1 MSAKLPSQEIESR
14 LKIVRGRIRR
24 SQCNR
29 AFWIILTAFLGGL
42 LLIMA
47 ADYVFAPLP
56 VTARWVLFGAW
67 LILLV
72 FAAKAVLAPLFQK
85 ISLIQIARWIESRH
99 PEMEERLSTVLELSK
114 NETGVSP
121 GLLEAIG
128 RAAGEDITKVDPQG
142 EVKSAQTRRRWGKP
156 AIALC
161 VILALSLVVWP
172 KEASRLIV
180 RAVAPFSNVGNAGAA
195 KFTLSPGNLEAMEG
209 DRIEIHI
216 AYEDSAK
223 TIELLLGIDGQKEI
237 SQPLHRIDDP
247 FRYVLDPA
255 RESFT
260 YRAQSGREQSDQ
272 FTATVW
278 PRPQIVDPRVVLNY
292 QPYTGLLKH
301 EGPVGQRVEA
311 VEGTTVTLKGG
322 LNTPVENG
330 WLEIGGKRVADAK
343 IEMSSMGGRVEFSWE
358 LSADT
363 SGEAVVRFRHKLGR
377 DVEALRFPVEILP
390 DQNPQVVIVT
400 PTKKELRVRP
410 DEVLPLRY
418 EITEDLALAKTA
430 IEVDAGKN
438 RTAMIDQTLPFA
450 IKGTKPLVFQGSA
463 SITVGELR
471 SRFPGVNEIKLR
483 VTAEDG
489 RPADLGGPGTGFS
502 EWLTLRIDQNAESL
516 ARQELRAEH
525 DEARETIEKA
535 IQEARQAKDQMES
548 LREEIKKEAMND
560 NAMKRLE
567 QSTEKLANAEE
578 KVAELAKEM
587 EHSVHAAKADEV
599 KKAAENLQESRE
611 QLENAPLQDKQESR
625 ENQLTEARQ
634 NAEEAIKQ
642 LEEVRNQMD
651 RDREKVQD
659 LARVQELAQQQQELA
674 RQAQEN
680 LENPPQ
686 APQQQQNW
694 QNQQQQMAEA
704 LKQQLGERPDAKAEA
719 LKAQAEQAKAMAQ
732 EAREVAEAQKN
743 LQEQAKQAAQPD
755 AVAMKEQLQQALAKE
770 QAKIAAEAKEQL
782 AQAQQDRNDM
792 ADALPEATAAADAA
806 LEQLQKGQPE
816 AAAEAAKEAAQAMK
830 EASGQESP
838 ASPEAAKPDA
848 QPAAQEQAAA
858 QQQEAGNPQS
868 PEAGQPMPN
877 EAADKGQ
884 SPEAQT
890 AEAAQAEAVGELAQR
905 QEQVAGAMEALA
917 KGDLPAALQGLQE
930 AQAAEAAELAAEI
943 KETPLVDGSGNMN
956 EAANNAQ
963 QGAQQAEAAEKQ
975 GESGQQQ
982 QAAVQHEQA
991 AQNFQKSAE
1000 ALDRAAQEF
1009 ENAAQQAAGQQ
1020 ANPQKAQV
1028 PAGELAEAFQQA
1040 GEAAQS
1046 EGAKAAQ
1053 AAAQAAAALTQAAQA
1068 ARQQMQG
1075 APMPGQPGPPGM
1087 PAQANTPSPD
1097 PMEGLQSRSASPGI
1111 PPELAKLGI
1120 SAADWE
1126 KIQATLSS
1134 DVGAGGAEAI
1144 PEEYRGLVKGYFE
1157 SMSKK
1162 KD

>member
-1 MSAKLPSQEIESR
+1 MSANLPSQEIESR
-14 LKIVRGRIRR
+14 LKSVRGRIRR
-24 SQCNR
+24 SQFNR
-29 AFWIILTAFLGGL
+29 AAWIILTALLGGL
-42 LLIMA
+42 LVIMA
-47 ADYVFAPLP
+47 ADYFFAPLP
-56 VTARWVLFGAW
+56 VAARWVMFGAW
-67 LILLV
+67 LIVLLY
-72 FAAKAVLAPLFQK
+72 AAKAVLAPLFRK
-85 ISLIQIARWIESRH
+85 ISLVQIARWIESRH

-114 NETGVSP
+114 NDAGVSP
-121 GLLEAIG
+121 ELLEAIG
-128 RAAGEDITKVDPQG
+128 RAAGQDITKVDAQT
-142 EVKSAQTRRRWGKP
+142 EVRSAQTRLRWGKP
-156 AIALC
+156 AIAL
-161 VILALSLVVWP
+161 VAILAASLIVWP
-172 KEASRLIV
+172 QEASRLLV

-195 KFTLSPGNLEAMEG
+195 KFKITPGNFEAMEG
-209 DRIEIHI
+209 DRVEIDI
-216 AYEDSAK
+216 AYEGSAK
-223 TIELLLGIDGQKEI
+223 NLDFLIGMDGRKEI
-237 SQPLHRIDDP
+237 SQPLERIDGK
-247 FRYVLDPA
+247 FRYLLDPA

-272 FTATVW
+272 FTATIW
-278 PRPQIVDPRVVLNY
+278 PKPQVVDPRLILDY
-292 QPYTGLLKH
+292 QAYTGLLKH
-301 EGPVGQRVEA
+301 EGSPSQGIKA

-330 WLEIGGKRVADAK
+330 WLEVGGNRVAEAK
-343 IEMSSMGGRVEFSWE
+343 IEMSSMGGRVEFSWK
-358 LSADT
+358 LTADV

-377 DVEALRFPVEILP
+377 DIEALRFPVEVLR

-400 PTKKELRVRP
+400 PSQKELRVRP

-418 EITEDLALAKTA
+418 EVTEDFSLAKTA
-430 IEVDAGKN
+430 IEVTAGKGKSA
-438 RTAMIDQTLPFA
+438 TLDQTLPFP
-450 IKGTKPLVFQGSA
+450 IKGTQPPVFQGST
-463 SITVGELR
+463 SIAIGELR
-471 SRFPGVNEIKLR
+471 SRFPGANELKLR

-489 RPADLGGPGTGFS
+489 RPAELTGPGLGHS

-548 LREEIKKEAMND
+548 LREEVKKESMND
-560 NAMKRLE
+560 NAVKRLE
-567 QSTEKLANAEE
+567 QSTEKLASAEE

-611 QLENAPLQDKQESR
+611 KLENSPLQDKQEAR

-659 LARVQELAQQQQELA
+659 LARMQELAQQQQELA

-680 LENPPQ
+680 LDSPPQ
-686 APQQQQNW
+686 APQQQQQQQQNW

-704 LKQQLGERPDAKAEA
+704 LKQQVRERPDAKAEA
-719 LKAQAEQAKAMAQ
+719 LKQQAEQAKAMAQ

-755 AVAMKEQLQQALAKE
+755 AAAALKEQLQQALARE
-770 QAKIAAEAKEQL
+770 QAKIAEEAKEQL
-782 AQAQQDRNDM
+782 AQAQQDRSEM
-792 ADALPEATAAADAA
+792 ADALPEATTAADAA
-806 LEQLQKGQPE
+806 LEQLQNGQPE
-816 AAAEAAKEAAQAMK
+816 AAAEAAKDAAQAMK
-830 EASGQESP
+830 EASGQEPS
-838 ASPEAAKPDA
+838 AEAAKPEA
-848 QPAAQEQAAA
+848 PATGQEQAAN
-858 QQQEAGNPQS
+858 EASPQVEAAGEKGNQS
-868 PEAGQPMPN
+868 PEA
-877 EAADKGQ
+877 K
-884 SPEAQT
+884 T
-890 AEAAQAEAVGELAQR
+890 AEAAQQEAVGELAER

-930 AQAAEAAELAAEI
+930 AQAAEAAALAEEI

-982 QAAVQHEQA
+982 QAAGQHEQA

-1000 ALDRAAQEF
+1000 ALERAAQEF
-1009 ENAAQQAAGQQ
+1009 ENAAQQAAAQQ
-1020 ANPQKAQV
+1020 MNPQKAQL

-1040 GEAAQS
+1040 GEAAQA
-1046 EGAKAAQ
+1046 EGAEAAQ
-1053 AAAQAAAALTQAAQA
+1053 AAAEAAAALSQAAQA

-1075 APMPGQPGPPGM
+1075 IPMPGQPGPPGM
-1087 PAQANTPSPD
+1087 PGQPGMPSQTPQ
-1097 PMEGLQSRSASPGI
+1097 EGLQARTASPGV

-1126 KIQATLSS
+1126 KIKATLSS
-1134 DVGAGGAEAI
+1134 DVGARGADAI